1 MNVASTDSEDRSSIQ
16 KAKRNAIGAL
26 GFAQLGDFGEHLVI
40 NSMFPAIR
48 DAMGLDV
55 GALGTIT
62 ALKRVVQVVAMPIW
76 GALSDRYSRK
86 GVLIWGTG
94 AWGIWTLLIGFSQTY
109 THLLALTLIAAIG
122 VAAIDGPLSSVI
134 SDLFPKEERGRAF
147 GVIRAIAYG
156 AIVPTLLYFA
166 FLTNVAPAL
175 SWRIAFWTFGTLS
188 ILSGLVLA
196 VAIKEPVRGEAED
209 AFADLT
215 ENELEQEQQENPFTL
230 AKTAT
235 LFQRRTFI
243 WNLVDKFFMAFPTVI
258 LFAFLTTW
266 LVDDHGV
273 SQGRAILFSLAGL
286 LGLITGSIVGGRVGD
301 RLLKAGDPNRHLRYG
316 HISQVVMAVAWLMLF
331 SVDWGGSI
339 PILLLLVVVGFTQ
352 EFRVTGIVKVVVS
365 RVLLPEVR
373 GLGFSLERTVDSL
386 GRVVAALLIGSLASQ
401 FGLTTAFF
409 WTGTLFSFAL
419 IGIYCLYYTSYRRDV
434 EAIQTILGERTRRA
448 PVNA

>member
-1 MNVASTDSEDRSSIQ
+1 MNVPPAESEDRSSIS
-16 KAKRNAIGAL
+16 KAKRSAIGAL
-26 GFAQLGDFGEHLVI
+26 GFAQLGDFGEQQII

-48 DAMGLDV
+48 IALGLDV

-62 ALKRVVQVVAMPIW
+62 ALKRVVQVVAMPVW

-94 AWGIWTLLIGFSQTY
+94 AWGIWTVLIGFSQTY
-109 THLLALTLIAAIG
+109 THLLALTLVAAIG
-122 VAAIDGPLSSVI
+122 VAAIDGPLSSLV

-156 AIVPTLLYFA
+156 AVVPTLIYLT
-166 FLTNVAPAL
+166 FLTNSAPDL
-175 SWRIAFWTFGTLS
+175 GWRIAFWSFGTLS
-188 ILSGLVLA
+188 MLTGLILA

-209 AFADLT
+209 ALADLT
-215 ENELEQEQQENPFTL
+215 ENELEKEQQENPFTL

-235 LFQRRTFI
+235 LFQRRTYI
-243 WNLVDKFFMAFPTVI
+243 WSLVDKFFMAFPTVI

-266 LVDDHGV
+266 LVDDRGV
-273 SQGRAILFSLAGL
+273 SQARAILFTLAGL
-286 LGLITGSIVGGRVGD
+286 LGLISGSVVGGRVGD
-301 RLLKAGDPNRHLRYG
+301 RLLKAGDPHRHLLYG
-316 HISQVVMAVAWLMLF
+316 QIAQVVMAVAWLMLF

-339 PILLLLVVVGFTQ
+339 PVLLLLVVVGFTQ

-373 GLGFSLERTVDSL
+373 GLGFSLERAIDSL
-386 GRVVAALLIGSLASQ
+386 GRVVAALLIGRLASQ

-409 WTGTLFSFAL
+409 WTGTLVSFAL
-419 IGIYCLYYTSYRRDV
+419 IGTYCLYYTSYKRDV
-434 EAIQTILGERTRRA
+434 EAIQTILSDRARRA
-448 PVNA
+448 PANA